1 MSRKYFRKEI
11 SGNGAKTIKWVEMSH
26 EEYHHFICSPE
37 GKGRFFIDMGDIV
50 IEVSQDEAR
59 LYVAEKN
66 HHDYISR
73 QKKGWITISLY
84 EAEKEKGLNGEE
96 VLPDR
101 QRPGVEDTVIQRIE
115 IEVLYKALSL
125 LDEESYSLI
134 SDLYLSINRKTECEL
149 AQEYGVSQAAIC
161 KRKKKILSV
170 LKNLVIKIQK
180 SQQ

>member
-1 MSRKYFRKEI
+1 MYI
-11 SGNGAKTIKWVEMSH
+11 
-26 EEYHHFICSPE
+26 
-37 GKGRFFIDMGDIV
+37 
-50 IEVSQDEAR
+50 
-59 LYVAEKN
+59 AEKN
-66 HHDYISR
+66 HHDYINR

-101 QRPGVEDTVIQRIE
+101 QRLGVKNTVIQRIE
-115 IEVLYKALSL
+115 IEVLHKALSL

>member
-11 SGNGAKTIKWVEMSH
+11 PLNAAKTIKWVEMSH

-50 IEVSQDEAR
+50 IEASQDEAR
-59 LYVAEKN
+59 LYITEKN

-101 QRPGVEDTVIQRIE
+101 QQP
-115 IEVLYKALSL
+115 
-125 LDEESYSLI
+125 
-134 SDLYLSINRKTECEL
+134 EL
-149 AQEYGVSQAAIC
+149 
-161 KRKKKILSV
+161 
-170 LKNLVIKIQK
+170 
-180 SQQ
+180 